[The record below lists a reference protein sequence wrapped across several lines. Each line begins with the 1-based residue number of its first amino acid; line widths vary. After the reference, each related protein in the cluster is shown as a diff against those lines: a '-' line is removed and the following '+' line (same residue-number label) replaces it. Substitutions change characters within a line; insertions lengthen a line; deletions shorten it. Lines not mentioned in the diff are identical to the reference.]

1 MARKGLRRLD
11 LWLPYNHPIF
21 ERSPGARAAVAR
33 EWLDVG
39 ARLAEVERRLAEVER
54 QVSSVHALLR
64 NARVSGSLE
73 ETESRKVQ
81 VVIDTAAFMEL

>member
-1 MARKGLRRLD
+1 MTERLRRLE
-11 LWLPYNHPIF
+11 LRIPESHPIWTLPA
-21 ERSPGARAAVAR
+21 RTRAAVAR

-39 ARLAEVERRLAEVER
+39 ARLAEVERCLAEVQK